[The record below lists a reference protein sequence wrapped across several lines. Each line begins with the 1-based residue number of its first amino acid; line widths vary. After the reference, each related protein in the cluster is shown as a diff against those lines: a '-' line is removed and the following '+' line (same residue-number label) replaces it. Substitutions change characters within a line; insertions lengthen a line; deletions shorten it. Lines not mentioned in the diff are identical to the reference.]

1 MTIPSK
7 ELKLKIAQS
16 LYDHEKYC
24 EKSKAASIKYDQLDR
39 TLLRITNECVNIA
52 REASRNSTDE
62 NSHEIFTQTFQ
73 RAMTARQAEIDDIEN
88 EMKQLSSYGEWIW
101 GHNEDGEEIPEIDW
115 DYRHGYDW
123 EESDY
128 RNLDITNKDWIEI
141 QGYIAELKQR
151 ESELNS
157 TGVSSNYDYEI

>member
-1 MTIPSK
+1 MALNK
-7 ELKLKIAQS
+7 KLKVKIAQS

-39 TLLRITNECVNIA
+39 TLLRITNECVNKA

-73 RAMTARQAEIDDIEN
+73 QAMTARQAEIDAIEN
-88 EMKQLSSYGEWIW
+88 EMKCLSSYGKWVL

-115 DYRHGYDW
+115 DYRHGIDW

-128 RNLDITNKDWIEI
+128 RDLDITNKDWIEI
-141 QGYIAELKQR
+141 QGYINELKQR
-151 ESELNS
+151 ETALKNTNS
-157 TGVSSNYDYEI
+157 ASDYDYEI